1 MVNPT
6 QASFYFNRGLANLNA
21 GRFQATIPDF
31 TRAIELRADFTT
43 AYALRG
49 VAESRL
55 GKPEDAKKDFQ
66 TAVNIDPAQA
76 EVIKDM
82 ASRSGV
88 KL

>member
-6 QASFYFNRGLANLNA
+6 QAWFYFNRGLANLNA

-43 AYALRG
+43 AYALRS

-55 GKPEDAKKDFQ
+55 GKPEDAEEGFPDSGQ
-66 TAVNIDPAQA
+66 YRSRQA